1 MIYFDNASTTIPSKE
16 VLEEF
21 ISCASNSF
29 ANPSSLHYLGM
40 KNENEISRIKTEIL
54 NLLKLNVSQYDV
66 IFTSG
71 ATESNNLAIFG
82 TCRQYKNRGNH
93 IITTKI
99 EHESVLNPFKEFEKE
114 GFKVTYLDVDEDG
127 KINIDYLKSLITKDT
142 IFISIMG
149 VNNEVGNILNIEEIK
164 EAIKAYPKIIF
175 HSDLAQSI
183 GKVKQDYRVLDIMT
197 LSSHK
202 IHGLKGVGCLIKKKN
217 IVLKPLIYGGE
228 QQNNIRSGTIDFPNI
243 VGFKVA
249 LKDAISNFNK
259 HQENVKK
266 VYVFLYESLKSID
279 SIEINSKMNWCPYI
293 LSISLK
299 NKKAS
304 VVIEGLSNKEIYVNG
319 VSACNSKKNEP
330 SYVLKAFNKDDT
342 LAFNPIR
349 ISLSYLNTVEEAKV
363 FIEEFKSILSS
374 IRGETR

>member
-82 TCRQYKNRGNH
+82 ACRQYKNRGNH

-99 EHESVLNPFKEFEKE
+99 EHESVLNPFKELEKE

-127 KINIDYLKSLITKDT
+127 KINIDYLKSLITKET
-142 IFISIMG
+142 IFISVMG

-164 EAIKAYPKIIF
+164 EVIKTYPKIIF

-183 GKVKQDYRVLDIMT
+183 GKVKQDYRVLDLMT

-249 LKDAISNFNK
+249 LKDAITNFNK
-259 HQENVKK
+259 HLVNVKK
-266 VYVFLYESLKSID
+266 VYVFLYESLKTID
-279 SIEINSKMNWCPYI
+279 SIEINSKMSWCPYI
-293 LSISLK
+293 LSVSLK

-304 VVIEGLSNKEIYVNG
+304 VVTEGLSNKEIYVNG